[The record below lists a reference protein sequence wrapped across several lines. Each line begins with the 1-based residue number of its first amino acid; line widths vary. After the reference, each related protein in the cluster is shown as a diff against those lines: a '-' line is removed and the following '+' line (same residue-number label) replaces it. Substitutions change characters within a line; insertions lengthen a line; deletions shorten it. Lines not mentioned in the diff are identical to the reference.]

1 MTWKDILKFDSL
13 NNMSRG
19 EFGQKLI
26 DALEAL
32 GFEIKYSDDYGDP
45 EYEKYHGKRQK
56 RFRPSDML
64 TPKEKEDYWGY
75 DTTDFGHDLIIT
87 DTVAPYVGA
96 YGSTDT
102 LSIKYHPEDVDWY
115 ERRGQEDAPSI
126 MGINTFKIR
135 ELKMT
140 TQRGKKKID
149 VKLDIEEWDN
159 DMDGVRKVT
168 QAILKAFKKY
178 AQHEEDWGDMTDQE
192 ISEARGEDAGRRYAG
207 AMRSLGY
214 RDGY

>member
-1 MTWKDILKFDSL
+1 MIANHVPAVTANDFPPL
-13 NNMSRG
+13 NFNNG
-19 EFGQKLI
+19 ENPCPTR
-26 DALEAL
+26 E
-32 GFEIKYSDDYGDP
+32 
-45 EYEKYHGKRQK
+45 
-56 RFRPSDML
+56 
-64 TPKEKEDYWGY
+64 
-75 DTTDFGHDLIIT
+75 IIT
-87 DTVAPYVGA
+87 K
-96 YGSTDT
+96 ST
-102 LSIKYHPEDVDWY
+102 I
-115 ERRGQEDAPSI
+115 
-126 MGINTFKIR
+126 
-135 ELKMT
+135 
-140 TQRGKKKID
+140 